1 MANDNNFL
9 NPRRP
14 FFNLPFSTYHNY
26 YRLHLRK
33 NSNCLQ
39 GVLQSETNLKFSFSL
54 TRKKERRERENE
66 KEKIRESSKR
76 RKKEEKS
83 V

>member
-26 YRLHLRK
+26 YRPHLRK

-39 GVLQSETNLKFSFSL
+39 GETNLKFSFSL